1 MAIAYLNIGSNI
13 GDREA
18 HLERAVAAV
27 QQLLGAAT
35 CRRSSVVESEAWGFE
50 SDNRFLNIGLAVS
63 TELEPEVILKLLQ
76 RAEAVCG
83 ASAHRDALGGYMDR
97 NVDIDFIALDDVV
110 WNSEVLTLP
119 HPLMQARRFVLEPM
133 AELAPEWR
141 HPLSGLTVAQMLGNC
156 R

>member
-27 QQLLGAAT
+27 EKLLGSK
-35 CRRSSVVESEAWGFE
+35 CRRSRVVESEAWGYHSE
-50 SDNRFLNIGLAVS
+50 NKFLNVGVAVA
-63 TELEPEVILKLLQ
+63 TELSPEEVMKALQ
-76 RAEAVCG
+76 MAERDCG
-83 ASAHRDALGGYMDR
+83 ATAHRDENGGYVDR
-97 NVDIDFIALDDVV
+97 NVDIDFIALDDLV
-110 WNSEVLTLP
+110 WESPALILP
-119 HPLMQARRFVLEPM
+119 HPRMHLRAFVLEPL

-141 HPLSGLTVAQMLGNC
+141 HPLTGLTALQMLENC

>member
-18 HLERAVAAV
+18 QIECAVAVVERLFGSA
-27 QQLLGAAT
+27 
-35 CRRSSVVESEAWGFE
+35 CRRSGVVDSEAWGFE
-50 SDNRFLNIGLAVS
+50 SENRFLNIGLAVF
-63 TELEPEVILKLLQ
+63 TELEPEAVLKLLQ

-83 ASAHRDALGGYMDR
+83 ASAHRDASGGYVDR

-110 WNSEVLTLP
+110 WNSATLTLP
-119 HPLMQARRFVLEPM
+119 HPLMHARRFVLEPM
-133 AELAPEWR
+133 AELASEWR
-141 HPLSGLTVAQMLGNC
+141 HPLSGLTAAQMLENC